1 MKRLR
6 EVRVW
11 TSKSK
16 YRGLYGYKC
25 DIVIE
30 VLGEKTKGG
39 KSVDIKE

>member
-1 MKRLR
+1 MKRQMEAR
-6 EVRVW
+6 AW

-16 YRGLYGYKC
+16 YRDLYGYKC
-25 DIVIE
+25 DIMIE